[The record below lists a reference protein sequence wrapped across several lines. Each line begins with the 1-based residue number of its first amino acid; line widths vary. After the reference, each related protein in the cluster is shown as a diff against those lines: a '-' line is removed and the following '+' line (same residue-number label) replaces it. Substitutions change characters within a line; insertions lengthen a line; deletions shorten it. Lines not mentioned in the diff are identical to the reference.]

1 MNEHVLKNKAR
12 LENKI
17 DGLNISNDKKD
28 RMKRA
33 LEGIL
38 ISPKGRLNFEK
49 TPTFEKYLT
58 LKNPD
63 NMPGDYE
70 FCIVDKMISDFSGAT
85 ENKKFSYPSLSEIA
99 DMIDEHKDII
109 DSEIV
114 DAENYQKMVTATQ
127 EPKKQEPAEN
137 KSPADLYKEQM
148 KSSIESLPNVPAP
161 QKARAMDVLDA
172 LSSTYGNKFFALR
185 EEGYSESIALRKDQ
199 GYYGYYV
206 ISRYFDENTNS
217 TIKRDYKPLGAKS
230 LVKYCEEHKTTIDK
244 EVKKIKA
251 ENEKS
256 PAVSITQQE
265 QNTPDDFER

>member
-17 DGLNISNDKKD
+17 DGLNVSNDKKD

-33 LEGIL
+33 LDAIL

-58 LKNPD
+58 LRNPE

-70 FCIVDKMISDFSGAT
+70 FCVVDKIISDFSGAT
-85 ENKKFSYPSLSEIA
+85 ENKQFSYLPLSEIA

-114 DAENYQKMVTATQ
+114 DANNYQKMVAATQ

-137 KSPADLYKEQM
+137 KSPAEIYKEQM
-148 KSSIESLPNVPAP
+148 KSSIESLQNIPTP

-172 LSSTYGNKFFALR
+172 LSSAYGNKFFALR

-199 GYYGYYV
+199 GYYGYYI

-217 TIKRDYKPLGAKS
+217 TIKRDYKPLNAKS

-251 ENEKS
+251 ENEKTPS
-256 PAVSITQQE
+256 ASVEPKE
-265 QNTPDDFER
+265 QNVPDYFER

>member
-1 MNEHVLKNKAR
+1 MNEHILKNKAR

-38 ISPKGRLNFEK
+38 ISPKGRLHFEK

-58 LKNPD
+58 LRNPD

-70 FCIVDKMISDFSGAT
+70 FCVVDKIINDFSGTT
-85 ENKKFSYPSLSEIA
+85 ENMKFSYLPLLELA
-99 DMIDEHKDII
+99 DMVDEHKDII

-114 DAENYQKMVTATQ
+114 DAENYQKMVAATQ
-127 EPKKQEPAEN
+127 EPKKQEPADA
-137 KSPADLYKEQM
+137 KSPAEIYKSQM
-148 KSSIESLPNVPAP
+148 KSTIDSLQNIPAP

-172 LSSTYGNKFFALR
+172 LSSAYGNKFFALR
-185 EEGYSESIALRKDQ
+185 EQGHSESIALRKDQ

-217 TIKRDYKPLGAKS
+217 TIKRDYTPLNAKS

-251 ENEKS
+251 ETEKS
-256 PAVSITQQE
+256 APAPQKDNNDI
-265 QNTPDDFER
+265 ER